1 MKIKSLSVVILKFYK
16 GLEFNEQCLNNEKF
30 VNKPHP
36 MNTIFNSC
44 FRSKQNKAT
53 FHQESGEAR
62 LRQNICDVQNQV
74 KWQDLFNVLRFLKN
88 ADLKIKIKKLKTE
101 PKINNKK

>member
-1 MKIKSLSVVILKFYK
+1 MKIKPLSVDILNLYK
-16 GLEFNEQCLNNEKF
+16 GLVFNEQCLNNEKF

-36 MNTIFNSC
+36 MHTNFKSC

-53 FHQESGEAR
+53 FHLESDKAR